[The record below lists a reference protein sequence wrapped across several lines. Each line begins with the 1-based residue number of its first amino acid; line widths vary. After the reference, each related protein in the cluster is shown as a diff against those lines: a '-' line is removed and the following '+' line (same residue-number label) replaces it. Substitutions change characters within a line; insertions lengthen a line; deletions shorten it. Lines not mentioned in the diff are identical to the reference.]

1 MCNPHNGLHTWGVPG
16 RFSAEPKLSSWVEN
30 TDQHHQ
36 QQQLMRFTGWKR
48 LGFTAGVE
56 AALTDVAGGAQGQFW
71 HYFHHCQRDHPH
83 VGLDSLSIL
92 SMSWGPWVFLQGQ
105 QANPSGH
112 SLIPA
117 FSTRSVHQQLAWQ
130 HMMLKQIG

>member
-1 MCNPHNGLHTWGVPG
+1 
-16 RFSAEPKLSSWVEN
+16 
-30 TDQHHQ
+30 
-36 QQQLMRFTGWKR
+36 MRFTGWKR

-71 HYFHHCQRDHPH
+71 HYFHHCQRDPPH

-112 SLIPA
+112 SIIPA

-130 HMMLKQIG
+130 HMMLKQIGLIAIFPSLAIFRRNKDSEVWTNLQTEALFSA